1 MAMLQG
7 ISGANSVQ
15 EKKFGGNKFAPLPAG
30 GYVCKILGVAV
41 DKADAGSTFIKLRID
56 VAEGEHAGYFSKRF
70 AADASS
76 RYGQKWKG
84 VYKIFLPNFAGD
96 NNKYMDDIGR
106 YKGNINMI
114 ARSNN
119 IPEPNI
125 EQGYDPDIFKGCTVG
140 ILFREAT
147 YRGNKFTEP
156 AFLCDV
162 QKIRSGDYEI
172 PEPRFE
178 KQNST
183 GFYNVQ
189 QPAQSGSVFAAA
201 AQQQNPFAQFA
212 QPQQTQPQAFQ
223 QPAQNAAPQP
233 ALDDLSDFEEIINT
247 GDVPF

>member
-1 MAMLQG
+1 MAMLAG
-7 ISGANSVQ
+7 IQGANSVQ
-15 EKKFGGNKFAPLPAG
+15 EKAFGGNKFAPLPAG
-30 GYVCKILGVAV
+30 GYVCKVLDVEV
-41 DKADAGSTFIKLRID
+41 DKTQNGATYIKLRID

-76 RYGQKWKG
+76 QYGQKWKG

-96 NNKYMDDIGR
+96 NDKYTNDIAR
-106 YKGNINMI
+106 YKGTINAI

-140 ILFREAT
+140 ILFREAK

-172 PEPRFE
+172 PELRFE
-178 KQNST
+178 KQTGT
-183 GFYNVQ
+183 GFYNAQ
-189 QPAQSGSVFAAA
+189 QPAQTGSVFAAA
-201 AQQQNPFAQFA
+201 TQQQNAFA

-233 ALDDLSDFEEIINT
+233 ALGDLSDFEEMINT